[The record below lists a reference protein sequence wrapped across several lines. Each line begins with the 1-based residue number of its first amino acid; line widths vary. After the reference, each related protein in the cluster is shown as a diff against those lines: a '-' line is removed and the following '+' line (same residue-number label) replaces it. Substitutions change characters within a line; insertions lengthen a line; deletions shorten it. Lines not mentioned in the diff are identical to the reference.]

1 MRQQPVIELRQVARS
16 FTKGGGLLGGAGPR
30 VDVLRDVALAIN
42 PGEVLCL
49 VGESGCGKTTT
60 GKIIAGLL
68 SPSSGQILFNGQD
81 LSQMDKVEFSKY
93 RRSVQLIH
101 QDPYA
106 ALNPTHTV
114 YSILSAPMFRHGLVR
129 TRREAVRRVAELME
143 TVDLTPVGDFIE
155 KWPHQLSGGQRQRV
169 VIARSLILKPRLIV
183 ADEPVSMLDVSIRL
197 SVIGLLRRLQKEM
210 QVAFLFITHD
220 LAMAKYFGIGGRL
233 AVMYIGQIV
242 ETGSTELIINEPKH
256 PYTQAL
262 LKAIPEPDPDI
273 TRAKEPI
280 NLRSLDIPDL
290 ANLPSGCTFH
300 PRCPAYIENRCEVS
314 TPTLWE
320 QPDGRQVACYLYE
333 AGKSEITGRSVS

>member
-68 SPSSGQILFNGQD
+68 SPSSGQILFDGQD
-81 LSQMDKVEFSKY
+81 ISQMDKVEFARY
-93 RRSVQLIH
+93 RKSVQLIH

-114 YSILSAPMFRHGLVR
+114 YSILSAPMFRHGLAR
-129 TRREAVRRVAELME
+129 TRKEAVRRVTELME

-155 KWPHQLSGGQRQRV
+155 KYPHQLSGGQRQRV
-169 VIARSLILKPRLIV
+169 VIARSLILQPRLIV

-197 SVIGLLRRLQKEM
+197 SVIGLLRRLQNEM

-220 LAMAKYFGIGGRL
+220 LAMAKYFGIRGRL

-242 ETGSTELIINEPKH
+242 ETGPTELIINEPIH

-262 LKAIPEPDPDI
+262 LKAIPEPDPKI

-290 ANLPSGCTFH
+290 ADLPSGCTFY
-300 PRCPAYIENRCEVS
+300 PRCPAYIANRCELS
-314 TPTLWE
+314 TPMLLP
-320 QPDGRQVACYLYE
+320 QPDGRQVACYRYE
-333 AGKSEITGRSVS
+333 TKKAKVAGRSVS

>member
-1 MRQQPVIELRQVARS
+1 MKQHPVIELKKITRS
-16 FTKGGGLLGGAGPR
+16 FTKGGGFLGGPGQR
-30 VDVLRDVALAIN
+30 VDVLRNVTLSIN
-42 PGEVLCL
+42 SGEVLCL

-68 SPSSGQILFNGQD
+68 PPSAGQILYSGQE
-81 LSQMDKVEFSKY
+81 LSTMDKVEFSQY

-106 ALNPTHTV
+106 ALNPTHTI

-129 TRREAVRRVAELME
+129 TRRDAVRRVADLME
-143 TVDLTPVGDFIE
+143 TVDLTPIGDFIE
-155 KWPHQLSGGQRQRV
+155 KYPHQLSGGQRQRV
-169 VIARSLILKPRLIV
+169 VIARALILQPRLIV

-197 SVIGLLRRLQKEM
+197 SVISLLRRLQKEM

-220 LAMAKYFGIGGRL
+220 LAMAKHFGIGGRL
-233 AVMYIGQIV
+233 AVMYIGEVV
-242 ETGSTELIINEPKH
+242 ETGTTEQIINQPMH

-262 LKAIPEPDPDI
+262 LKAIPEPDPEL

-290 ANLPSGCTFH
+290 ADLPPGCTFH
-300 PRCPAYIENRCEVS
+300 PRCPAYLGSRCES
-314 TPTLWE
+314 TTPRLLT
-320 QPDGRQVACYLYE
+320 QRDGRQIACLLYE
-333 AGKSEITGRSVS
+333 GGKVEAIGRSVL

>member
-1 MRQQPVIELRQVARS
+1 MRQPPVIELRNITRS
-16 FTKGGGLLGGAGPR
+16 FTKGGGLLGGAGLR
-30 VDVLRDVALAIN
+30 VNVLRKVTLSID

-68 SPSSGQILFNGQD
+68 PPSSGQIIYEGQE
-81 LSQMDKVEFSKY
+81 LSSMDKGQFGKY

-114 YSILSAPMFRHGLVR
+114 YTILSAPMFRHRLVR
-129 TRREAVRRVAELME
+129 TKKEAIRQVAHLME
-143 TVDLTPVGDFIE
+143 TVDLTPVSDFIE
-155 KWPHQLSGGQRQRV
+155 KYPHQLSGGQRQRV
-169 VIARSLILKPRLIV
+169 VIARSLILQPRLIV

-197 SVIGLLRRLQKEM
+197 SVIGLLRRLQEEM
-210 QVAFLFITHD
+210 RVAFLFITHD

-233 AVMYIGQIV
+233 AVMYIGEIV
-242 ETGSTELIINEPKH
+242 EIGPTEKIINQPMH

-262 LKAIPEPDPDI
+262 LKAIPEPDPEM

-280 NLRSLDIPDL
+280 DLRSLDIPDL
-290 ANLPSGCTFH
+290 ADLPPGCTFH
-300 PRCPAYIENRCEVS
+300 TRCPSYIQDRCEVAKPS
-314 TPTLWE
+314 LWP
-320 QPDGRQVACYLYE
+320 QSDGRQVACYLYE
-333 AGKSEITGRSVS
+333 GSKVSGAGRSVS

>member
-1 MRQQPVIELRQVARS
+1 MGQHPVIELKQVNKS
-16 FTKGGGLLGGAGPR
+16 FTKGGGLLGGVGQR
-30 VDVLRDVALAIN
+30 VDVLRNVTLSIN

-60 GKIIAGLL
+60 GKLIAGLL
-68 SPSSGQILFNGQD
+68 APTSGQILYNGRD
-81 LSQMDKVEFSKY
+81 LAGMDKGEFSRY

-106 ALNPTHTV
+106 ALNPTQTI
-114 YSILSAPMFRHGLVR
+114 YSALSAPMFRHRLVR
-129 TRREAVRRVAELME
+129 SKRQALKRVTQLME
-143 TVDLTPVGDFIE
+143 TVDLTPISDFIE
-155 KWPHQLSGGQRQRV
+155 KYPHQLSGGQRQRV
-169 VIARSLILKPRLIV
+169 VIARSLILEPRLIV

-233 AVMYIGQIV
+233 AVMYIGEVV
-242 ETGSTELIINEPKH
+242 ETGLTEQIINQPIH

-280 NLRSLDIPDL
+280 SLRSLDIPDL
-290 ANLPSGCTFH
+290 ADLPPGCTFH
-300 PRCPAYIENRCEVS
+300 PRCPAYIGNRCES
-314 TPTLWE
+314 SAPPLLK
-320 QPDGRQVACYLYE
+320 QPDGRQIACYLYE
-333 AGKSEITGRSVS
+333 DSGVKATERGVS